1 LISREARHGVSR
13 RVRAWEVIPMDLKQS
28 IDSLVVKLTGSNA
41 LIYIAVA
48 LAGLIL
54 LVGFLLGFVIGAVLG
69 ILFSP

>member
-1 LISREARHGVSR
+1 MSR